1 MSNDHTE
8 PSQTRRRQCL
18 YQKCTLKS
26 VTVEYGLRFCST
38 HARNAE
44 KVLSPRGTFTL
55 DVMPPERPTPATPPR
70 RRKLPAEIKELKD
83 ILERL
88 PAMAI

>member
-1 MSNDHTE
+1 MSNDHTA
-8 PSQTRRRQCL
+8 PSRTRRRQCL
-18 YQKCTLKS
+18 YQKCTLNS
-26 VTVEYGLRFCST
+26 VTVEYGLRFCHT

-55 DVMPPERPTPATPPR
+55 DVAPPARPTSP

-83 ILERL
+83 VLERL